1 MRTSFQIMSLT
12 FVEFQNPLVFN
23 EVYIFFLK
31 ECTYKHKLED
41 VDTVLGEFI
50 SPLRSTSR
58 NEE

>member
-1 MRTSFQIMSLT
+1 MSLT

-23 EVYIFFLK
+23 EVYVFFLK
-31 ECTYKHKLED
+31 EYTYKHKLED

-58 NEE
+58 NEG